1 MSKETIQIISALL
14 CVVLVIALILR
25 RKAKGKKRP
34 SDEF

>member
-25 RKAKGKKRP
+25 RKTKAKKPP